1 VRKLRL
7 FQPQQYLSMDYTRQD
22 LAVFSVV
29 NGQIGFEQAT
39 VHKGE
44 PLKLQ
49 FDSFLDC
56 IESRKEPKSG
66 GRAARLSLGAALAV
80 LARIKEHSGIVSHTL
95 QAGWKT

>member
-1 VRKLRL
+1 L
-7 FQPQQYLSMDYTRQD
+7 FQPQQYLSLDYTRQD

-29 NGQIGFEQAT
+29 NGQIGFEQAA
-39 VHKGE
+39 VNKAE

-56 IESRKEPKSG
+56 VESRKEPKSG
-66 GRAARLSLGAALAV
+66 GRAARLTLRAALAI
-80 LARIKEHSGIVSHTL
+80 LAKIKEHSGVVSHTL